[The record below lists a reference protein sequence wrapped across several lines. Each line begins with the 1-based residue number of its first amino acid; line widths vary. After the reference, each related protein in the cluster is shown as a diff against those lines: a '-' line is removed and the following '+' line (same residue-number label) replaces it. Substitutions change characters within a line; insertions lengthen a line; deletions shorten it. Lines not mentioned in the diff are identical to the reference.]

1 MTEGQCLVNY
11 QMAES
16 LKVDTGDH
24 VWMRVNMYHN
34 LLTLIDVYNAQTT
47 KKINKDQIKSK
58 LRSQPVYLPCQIKK
72 IGDDS
77 YGKFP
82 IASASQQILME
93 YAPSVKVISAYLPPA
108 FDNETE

>member
-34 LLTLIDVYNAQTT
+34 LLTLIDVYNA
-47 KKINKDQIKSK
+47 
-58 LRSQPVYLPCQIKK
+58 
-72 IGDDS
+72 
-77 YGKFP
+77 
-82 IASASQQILME
+82 
-93 YAPSVKVISAYLPPA
+93 
-108 FDNETE
+108 